1 MGLIIV
7 VGLLYP
13 SHQLLIQNLSIWV
26 DVRGAVAAFHSR
38 LVELLVRAGVVII
51 GANSAGWRF
60 CTSTPPTVQIQ
71 VQCTSTSTRSIIIVQ
86 YTVL

>member
-60 CTSTPPTVQIQ
+60 CTILLVVLHLTYYRYS
-71 VQCTSTSTRSIIIVQ
+71 TSTSRSNSPI
-86 YTVL
+86 L